1 MRHERLTHLL
11 SPTELGFR
19 PLMAVTLLALVGAPA
34 CGEARPGEERLSL
47 GQAAQPI
54 IGGALDEDT
63 SGVVGLALDLG
74 RRGLAGHCSGTLIA
88 PNLVLTARH
97 CVAFTEEQDAGGTVQ
112 CDTAQFDDP
121 LPPHLVLA
129 SPNPIRPADADDPS
143 YVRGLEIRTL
153 GDAEVCGFDIALV
166 ILEGAGIPPTIE
178 PIAPRLETAPL
189 ARELFSTVGYGL
201 TNRQDPGSDGTRQR
215 ADGSA
220 VRCSREDCV
229 TLSDGAIRSSEWAS
243 VDAPICSGD
252 SGGPA
257 LDEQGRVFG
266 VASRGDLDCGVAV
279 YGDVSSW
286 APFII
291 DTAIDAA
298 ELGDYAPPDWT
309 VSAPESSTPAPEKIA
324 SAGAGCALHAIATAS
339 NTRSSVLALVLLCL
353 GCLRRHPFKRARR

>member
-1 MRHERLTHLL
+1 MRPEPLRHVSSPSALRCRAL
-11 SPTELGFR
+11 SL
-19 PLMAVTLLALVGAPA
+19 ALLALVGTPA
-34 CGEARPGEERLSL
+34 CGDAPAGAEALSL
-47 GQAAQPI
+47 GQSAQPI
-54 IGGALDEDT
+54 IGGSLDEDT

-97 CVAFTEEQDAGGTVQ
+97 CVAFTEEQDEEGTVE

-121 LPPHLVLA
+121 LPPHLVLV
-129 SPNPIRPADADDPS
+129 SPDPIRPTDAADPS
-143 YVRGLEIRTL
+143 YVRGREIRTL
-153 GDAEVCGFDIALV
+153 GDAEVCGFDVALI
-166 ILEGAGIPPTIE
+166 ILEGAGIPATIE
-178 PIAPRLETAPL
+178 PIAPRLEIAPL

-201 TNRQDPGSDGTRQR
+201 TNPEDPASDGTRQR

-243 VDAPICSGD
+243 VNAPICSGD

-266 VASRGDLDCGVAV
+266 VASRGDLDCGIAV

-291 DTAIDAA
+291 DTALDAA

-309 VSAPESSTPAPEKIA
+309 ASAPEVSTLAPAKSA
-324 SAGAGCALHAIATAS
+324 TAGAGCALRPAVGDP
-339 NTRSSVLALVLLCL
+339 NTRSCLLTWVLLCL
-353 GCLRRHPFKRARR
+353 GCLRRRPFSRAHS